1 MSLAVDVIMHESVV
15 NECFRDRRFRR
26 DVSQLALDSVVSE
39 TRVQTDENIV
49 SVDTCAYKGGRGDKK
64 DVPVLFPL
72 RISKDGAIT
81 TLRHTGKLIQVNP
94 GDVIKLKFF

>member
-1 MSLAVDVIMHESVV
+1 MHETVV

-39 TRVQTDENIV
+39 TRVQADKNIV
-49 SVDTCAYKGGRGDKK
+49 SVDTCAYKGGRGDKE

-72 RISKDGAIT
+72 HISEDGAIT
-81 TLRHTGKLIQVNP
+81 TLRHAGKRIRVNP
-94 GDVIKLKFF
+94 CEVIRLQFTRVD